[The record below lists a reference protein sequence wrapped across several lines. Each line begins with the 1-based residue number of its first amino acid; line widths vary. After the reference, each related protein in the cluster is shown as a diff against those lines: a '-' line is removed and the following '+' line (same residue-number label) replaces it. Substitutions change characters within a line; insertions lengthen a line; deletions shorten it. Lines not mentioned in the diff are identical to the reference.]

1 MTALPSGNLVAGTWW
16 MTHRRLSALL
26 RNPAV
31 LVMTL
36 VQPMVWLFLFGELF
50 KRVAELP
57 GFGAQ
62 SYLDY
67 IVPGVV
73 IMNAVSLNSFA
84 GMATMDEIE
93 RGTLNRFLVTP
104 VRRGALVNAGVIE
117 QALSTAFQSLV
128 IILLGWA
135 AGADYPGGP
144 AGLAVLVA
152 AAVLIGTVL
161 ASLSN
166 TLALLVRDR
175 NTIIG
180 LNVMLLLPLTF
191 LSSAFMPTDL
201 MPSWIRHVATANPVS
216 WALDTSRG
224 ALSATPD
231 WTSTAMHGSW
241 LLALTLTTVALATYS
256 IRSYQKSQ

>member
-1 MTALPSGNLVAGTWW
+1 MTALVTGTWW
-16 MTHRRLSALL
+16 MTHRRLTALL

-36 VQPMVWLFLFGELF
+36 AQPMIWLFLFGELF

-73 IMNAVSLNSFA
+73 VMNAVSLNSFA

-93 RGTLNRFLVTP
+93 RGTLDRFLVTP
-104 VRRGALVNAGVIE
+104 VRRSAIVHAGVVE

-128 IILLGWA
+128 IVLLGWA

-152 AAVLIGTVL
+152 ASVLIGIVL
-161 ASLSN
+161 AALSN

-191 LSSAFMPTDL
+191 LSSAFMPANL
-201 MPSWIRHVATANPVS
+201 MPSWIGHVAAANPVS
-216 WALDTSRG
+216 WALDSARA
-224 ALSATPD
+224 ALSADPD
-231 WTSTAMHGSW
+231 WPSAALHGSW
-241 LLALTLTTVALATYS
+241 LLALAAATVALATYS
-256 IRSYQKSQ
+256 VRSYQKSR

>member
-1 MTALPSGNLVAGTWW
+1 MTAPMTALVTGTWW

-26 RNPAV
+26 RNPVV
-31 LVMTL
+31 LVLTL
-36 VQPMVWLFLFGELF
+36 AQPMVWLFLFGELF
-50 KRVAELP
+50 EKVVELP
-57 GFGAQ
+57 GFGVR

-93 RGTLNRFLVTP
+93 RGTLDRFLVTP
-104 VRRGALVNAGVIE
+104 VRRGAIANAGVIE

-128 IILLGWA
+128 IIVLGWA
-135 AGADYPGGP
+135 AGAHYPGGAP
-144 AGLAVLVA
+144 GLAVLVA
-152 AAVLIGTVL
+152 ASVLIGIVL
-161 ASLSN
+161 AALSN

-191 LSSAFMPTDL
+191 LSSAFMAKDL
-201 MPSWIRHVATANPVS
+201 MPSWIRHVAAVNPVS
-216 WALDTSRG
+216 WALDASR
-224 ALSATPD
+224 AVLSGDPD
-231 WTSTAMHGSW
+231 WSPAALHGSW
-241 LLALTLTTVALATYS
+241 LLVLTAATVTLATYS
-256 IRSYQKSQ
+256 LRSYQKTQ

>member
-1 MTALPSGNLVAGTWW
+1 MTGLLTGTWW
-16 MTHRRLSALL
+16 MTHRRLSALV

-36 VQPMVWLFLFGELF
+36 IQPIIWLFLFGGLF
-50 KRVAELP
+50 EKVVELP
-57 GFGAQ
+57 GFGAD

-67 IVPGVV
+67 LVPGVV

-84 GMATMDEIE
+84 GMGTIDEIE
-93 RGTLNRFLVTP
+93 RGTLNRFLVAP
-104 VRRGALVNAGVIE
+104 VRRSAIANAGVIE

-128 IILLGWA
+128 IIALGRVT
-135 AGADYPGGP
+135 GAHYPGGA

-152 AAVLIGTVL
+152 MSVLIGVVL
-161 ASLSN
+161 AALSN

-191 LSSAFMPTDL
+191 LSSAFMAKGL
-201 MPSWIRHVATANPVS
+201 MPDWMRHVASGNPVS
-216 WALDTSRG
+216 WALDAGRA
-224 ALSATPD
+224 ALAGDPD
-231 WTSTAMHGSW
+231 WGSVAVHAGP
-241 LLALTLTTVALATYS
+241 LLALTAATVGLAVFS
-256 IRSYQKSQ
+256 FRSYQKSQ

>member
-1 MTALPSGNLVAGTWW
+1 MTALVTGTWW

-36 VQPMVWLFLFGELF
+36 AQPMIWLFLFGELF
-50 KRVAELP
+50 KKVVELP
-57 GFGAQ
+57 GFGAA

-73 IMNAVSLNSFA
+73 VMNAVSLNSFA

-104 VRRGALVNAGVIE
+104 VRRGAIANAGVVE
-117 QALSTAFQSLV
+117 QALSTAFQSIV

-135 AGADYPGGP
+135 AGARYPGGP
-144 AGLAVLVA
+144 LGLTVLVA
-152 AAVLIGTVL
+152 ASVLVGVVL
-161 ASLSN
+161 AALSN

-191 LSSAFMPTDL
+191 LSSAFMAEGL
-201 MPSWIRHVATANPVS
+201 MPSWIRHVANGNPVS
-216 WALDTSRG
+216 WALETARA
-224 ALSATPD
+224 ALRDDPD
-231 WTSTAMHGSW
+231 WASAATHGTPSW
-241 LLALTLTTVALATYS
+241 P
-256 IRSYQKSQ
+256 

>member
-1 MTALPSGNLVAGTWW
+1 MTALAIGDRLAGTWW

-36 VQPMVWLFLFGELF
+36 VQPMIWLFLFGELF
-50 KRVAELP
+50 KQVVELP
-57 GFGAQ
+57 GFGAR

-104 VRRGALVNAGVIE
+104 VRRGAIANAGVIE

-128 IILLGWA
+128 IILLGRA
-135 AGADYPGGP
+135 AGAHYPGGL

-152 AAVLIGTVL
+152 MSVLIGVVL
-161 ASLSN
+161 AALSN

-191 LSSAFMPTDL
+191 LSSAFMAKDL
-201 MPSWIRHVATANPVS
+201 MPPWIRHVAAGNPVS
-216 WALDTSRG
+216 WALDAARAALEDDPRWGTAAVHG
-224 ALSATPD
+224 A
-231 WTSTAMHGSW
+231 W
-241 LLALTLTTVALATYS
+241 LLGLTAAAVGLAIYS
-256 IRSYQKSQ
+256 FRIYQKSQ

>member
-1 MTALPSGNLVAGTWW
+1 MSALPVADLAAGTWW

-26 RNPAV
+26 RNPVV

-36 VQPMVWLFLFGELF
+36 AQPVIWLFLFGGLF
-50 KRVAELP
+50 QKVAELP
-57 GFGAQ
+57 GFGAP

-73 IMNAVSLNSFA
+73 VMNAVSLNSFA

-93 RGTLNRFLVTP
+93 RGTLDRFLVTP
-104 VRRGALVNAGVIE
+104 VRRGAIVNAGVVE
-117 QALSTAFQSLV
+117 QALSTAFQSVV

-135 AGADYPGGP
+135 AGAHYPGRP

-152 AAVLIGTVL
+152 ASVLIGVVL
-161 ASLSN
+161 AALSN

-175 NTIIG
+175 NSIIG

-191 LSSAFMPTDL
+191 LSSAFMAEDL
-201 MPSWIRHVATANPVS
+201 MPSWIRHVAAANPVS
-216 WALDTSRG
+216 WALDAARAT
-224 ALSATPD
+224 LSTDPD
-231 WTSTAMHGSW
+231 WSSAAVHGSW
-241 LLALTLTTVALATYS
+241 LLALTAAAVALATRS

>member
-1 MTALPSGNLVAGTWW
+1 MTALVTGTWW
-16 MTHRRLSALL
+16 MTHRRVSALL

-50 KRVAELP
+50 KKVVELP
-57 GFGAQ
+57 GFGTT

-73 IMNAVSLNSFA
+73 VMNAVSLNSFA

-93 RGTLNRFLVTP
+93 RGTLDRFLVTP
-104 VRRGALVNAGVIE
+104 VRRGAIAHAGVIE
-117 QALSTAFQSLV
+117 QALSTAFQSIV

-135 AGADYPGGP
+135 AGAHYPGGP
-144 AGLAVLVA
+144 AGVAVLVGA
-152 AAVLIGTVL
+152 SVLIGVVL
-161 ASLSN
+161 AALST

-191 LSSAFMPTDL
+191 LSSAFMAEGL
-201 MPSWIRHVATANPVS
+201 MPSWIRHVAAANPVS
-216 WALDTSRG
+216 WALDTGRA
-224 ALSATPD
+224 ALADDPD
-231 WTSTAMHGSW
+231 WGSAAVHGAA
-241 LLALTLTTVALATYS
+241 LLALTAATVALAVFS
-256 IRSYQKSQ
+256 FRSYQRSR

>member
-1 MTALPSGNLVAGTWW
+1 MTALLTGTWW

-31 LVMTL
+31 VVMTL
-36 VQPMVWLFLFGELF
+36 VQPMIWLFLFGELF

-67 IVPGVV
+67 IVPGAVV
-73 IMNAVSLNSFA
+73 MNAVSLNSFA

-104 VRRGALVNAGVIE
+104 VRRGALVNAGVVE
-117 QALSTAFQSLV
+117 QALSTAFQSIV

-135 AGADYPGGP
+135 AGAGYPGGLP
-144 AGLAVLVA
+144 GLAVLVA
-152 AAVLIGTVL
+152 ASVLIGIVL
-161 ASLSN
+161 AALSN
-166 TLALLVRDR
+166 TLALLFRDR

-191 LSSAFMPTDL
+191 LSSAFMPKDL
-201 MPSWIRHVATANPVS
+201 MPSWIRHVAAVNPVS
-216 WALDTSRG
+216 WALDSART
-224 ALSATPD
+224 ALSAAPD
-231 WTSTAMHGSW
+231 WPSAAMHGSW
-241 LLALTLTTVALATYS
+241 LLALSAATVALATHS
-256 IRSYQKSQ
+256 IRTYQKSQ

>member
-1 MTALPSGNLVAGTWW
+1 MTALVTGTWW

-36 VQPMVWLFLFGELF
+36 VQPMIWLFLFGELF
-50 KRVAELP
+50 KKVVELP
-57 GFGAQ
+57 GFGAA

-73 IMNAVSLNSFA
+73 VMNAVSLNSFA

-104 VRRGALVNAGVIE
+104 VRRSAIANAGVIE
-117 QALSTAFQSLV
+117 QALGTAFQSIV
-128 IILLGWA
+128 IVLLGWA
-135 AGADYPGGP
+135 TGARYPGGP

-152 AAVLIGTVL
+152 ASVLIGVVL
-161 ASLSN
+161 AALSN

-191 LSSAFMPTDL
+191 LSSAFMAEGL
-201 MPSWIRHVATANPVS
+201 MPSWIRHVAAGNPVS
-216 WALDTSRG
+216 WALDTGRA
-224 ALSATPD
+224 ALSDDPD
-231 WTSTAMHGSW
+231 WGSAAVHGTA
-241 LLALTLTTVALATYS
+241 LLALTAATVALAIFS
-256 IRSYQKSQ
+256 FRSYQRSQ

>member
-1 MTALPSGNLVAGTWW
+1 MTALVTGTWW

-31 LVMTL
+31 LIMSL
-36 VQPMVWLFLFGELF
+36 AQPMIWLFLFGELF
-50 KRVAELP
+50 KKVVELP

-104 VRRGALVNAGVIE
+104 VRRSAIANAGVVE

-135 AGADYPGGP
+135 AGAHYPGGA

-152 AAVLIGTVL
+152 ASVLIGVVL

-191 LSSAFMPTDL
+191 LSSAFMPKDL
-201 MPSWIRHVATANPVS
+201 MPSWIRHVSAGNPVS
-216 WALDTSRG
+216 WALDAAR
-224 ALSATPD
+224 ATLTTDPD
-231 WTSTAMHGSW
+231 WTSAALNGAS
-241 LLALTLTTVALATYS
+241 LLALTVATVSLAIVS
-256 IRSYQKSQ
+256 FRSYQKSQ

>member
-1 MTALPSGNLVAGTWW
+1 MTALVTGTWW
-16 MTHRRLSALL
+16 MTHRRLTALL

-36 VQPMVWLFLFGELF
+36 AQPMIWLFLFGELF

-62 SYLDY
+62 SYVDY

-73 IMNAVSLNSFA
+73 VMNAVSLNSFA

-93 RGTLNRFLVTP
+93 RGTLDRFLVTP
-104 VRRGALVNAGVIE
+104 VRRSAIVHAGVVE

-144 AGLAVLVA
+144 AALAVLVA
-152 AAVLIGTVL
+152 ASVLIGIVL
-161 ASLSN
+161 AALSN

-191 LSSAFMPTDL
+191 LSSAFMPANL
-201 MPSWIRHVATANPVS
+201 MPSWIGHVAAANPVS
-216 WALDTSRG
+216 WALDTARA
-224 ALSATPD
+224 ALSADPD
-231 WTSTAMHGSW
+231 WPSAALHGSW
-241 LLALTLTTVALATYS
+241 LLALAAATVALATYS
-256 IRSYQKSQ
+256 VRSYQKSR

>member
-1 MTALPSGNLVAGTWW
+1 MTALVSGTWW

-50 KRVAELP
+50 KKVVELP
-57 GFGAQ
+57 GFGTA

-73 IMNAVSLNSFA
+73 VMNAVSLNSFA

-93 RGTLNRFLVTP
+93 RGTLDRFLVTP
-104 VRRGALVNAGVIE
+104 VRRSAIANAGVIE
-117 QALSTAFQSLV
+117 QALSTAFQSVV
-128 IILLGWA
+128 IVLLGWA
-135 AGADYPGGP
+135 AGAHYPGGP
-144 AGLAVLVA
+144 VGVAVLVA
-152 AAVLIGTVL
+152 ASVLIGVVL
-161 ASLSN
+161 AALST

-191 LSSAFMPTDL
+191 LSSAFMAEGL
-201 MPSWIRHVATANPVS
+201 MPSWIRHVAAGNPVS
-216 WALDTSRG
+216 WALAAGRAALAEDPGWGTAAVHG
-224 ALSATPD
+224 AA
-231 WTSTAMHGSW
+231 
-241 LLALTLTTVALATYS
+241 LLALTTATVALAVFS
-256 IRSYQKSQ
+256 FRSYQRSR